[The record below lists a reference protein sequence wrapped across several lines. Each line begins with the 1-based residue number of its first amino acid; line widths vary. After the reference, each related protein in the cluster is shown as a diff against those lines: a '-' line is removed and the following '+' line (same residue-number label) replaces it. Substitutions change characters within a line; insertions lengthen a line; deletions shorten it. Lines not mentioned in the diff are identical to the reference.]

1 VCFAHGSVGR
11 FLVHTWVNAEPV
23 PRFYPNVVTLTTG
36 EADIAEQRQAVR
48 ILQKS
53 HLPGR
58 WAVKDSF
65 NTLDIARLGF
75 EVLLEA
81 SWIRKAHPRAGA
93 MVSGLAW
100 QRMGPGGD
108 DSFPAA
114 LFSDD
119 NFAMFAARRGDT
131 VVAGGTLYR
140 SDGVVGLSNVVAEVA
155 DEPAVW
161 RDLASLAATTFP
173 GLPVVGYEADDELK
187 AAHKAGFEIGD
198 PLRIWVVARQ

>member
-1 VCFAHGSVGR
+1 VCFAHGSAGR

-36 EADIAEQRQAVR
+36 KADIVEQRQTVR

-53 HLPGR
+53 NLPGR

-81 SWIRKAHPRAGA
+81 NWIRKAEPKSGM
-93 MVSGLAW
+93 MVSGLSWERAK
-100 QRMGPGGD
+100 PGGD
-108 DSFPAA
+108 AFPAS
-114 LFSDD
+114 LFSDE
-119 NFAMFAARRGDT
+119 NFAMFSGRREGA

-140 SDGVVGLSNVVAEVA
+140 ADGVVGLSNVVADA
-155 DEPAVW
+155 DEAAVVW
-161 RDLASLAATTFP
+161 RDLSALAAVTFP
-173 GLPVVGYEADDELK
+173 SLPLVGYESGDELR
-187 AAHKAGFEIGD
+187 AARKAGFEIGD
-198 PLRIWVVARQ
+198 PLRVWVVGRD